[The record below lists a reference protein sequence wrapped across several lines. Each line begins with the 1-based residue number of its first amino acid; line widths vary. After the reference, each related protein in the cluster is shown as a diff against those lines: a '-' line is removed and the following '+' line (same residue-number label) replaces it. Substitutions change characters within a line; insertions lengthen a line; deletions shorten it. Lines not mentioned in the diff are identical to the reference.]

1 MDKKNSEVREKL
13 LKIHEKLHFKLDLK
27 KKHRKIYDHKRKKIL
42 GGELPEQLMVVRYL
56 KGNERVLEIGGNIG
70 RNSLVI
76 SSILGKNSENLVVL
90 ESDRDNALKLKENR
104 EINNMKFHIEAS
116 ALSVRKLIQ
125 KDWNTIVCD
134 KLLPGY
140 KEVDII
146 SFKALKKKYNIKF
159 DTLVLDCEGAF
170 YYILKD
176 MPEILENIKLIITEN
191 DYSQRDQKLYVDTI
205 LKRNNFYVD
214 YNQPLPPSNY
224 LYGKNKETEG
234 QRRKREKRQKRV
246 IKKEFY
252 QVWKRKIK

>member
-1 MDKKNSEVREKL
+1 
-13 LKIHEKLHFKLDLK
+13 
-27 KKHRKIYDHKRKKIL
+27 
-42 GGELPEQLMVVRYL
+42 
-56 KGNERVLEIGGNIG
+56 
-70 RNSLVI
+70 
-76 SSILGKNSENLVVL
+76 
-90 ESDRDNALKLKENR
+90 
-104 EINNMKFHIEAS
+104 
-116 ALSVRKLIQ
+116 
-125 KDWNTIVCD
+125 
-134 KLLPGY
+134 
-140 KEVDII
+140 
-146 SFKALKKKYNIKF
+146 
-159 DTLVLDCEGAF
+159 
-170 YYILKD
+170 